1 MSRRRR
7 AEKRIIAPDPRYNDA
22 ELARFI
28 NRLMIKG
35 KKTIAQRITYS
46 AFEIIQEESSREE
59 PLEVF
64 QQALRNATPA
74 VEVRPKRIGGSTI
87 QVPTELRPVRSEALA
102 MRWLIRGARSRNG
115 IPMRRGLAQELMDAS
130 GARGRQS
137 VEGRNC
143 TGWRKPT
150 GPLCTTV
157 GNFF

>member
-7 AEKRIIAPDPRYNDA
+7 AEKRIIAPDPRYNDT

-46 AFEIIQEESSREE
+46 AFEIIQEESSRE

-74 VEVRPKRIGGSTI
+74 VEVRPTRIGGSTI

-115 IPMRRGLAQELMDAS
+115 MPMRRGLAQELMDAS
-130 GARGRQS
+130 RG
-137 VEGRNC
+137 EGTAVRRREELHRMAEAN
-143 TGWRKPT
+143 RAF
-150 GPLCTTV
+150 V
-157 GNFF
+157 HYRR